1 MLSSGKAWWLIFGS
15 VFVVTALCETFWP
28 FRALPTSTPR
38 RWTSNSILFAASSLV
53 IVCVYQLTGIALAFT
68 VRLSPYALFNRMHA
82 SYARRF
88 ALGFAAVDLTA
99 YFGHRLFHAVSP
111 LWRVHRVHHTETDL
125 DLTTGF
131 RFHPIEGLLSQ
142 SLQLLMIALLGP
154 PPAAVAAAGLA
165 IVVEDFFSHAN
176 LRVPLAADR
185 FVRFLFI
192 TPALH
197 RIHHSELLPEQNGN
211 FGTIFSL
218 WDRLF
223 GTYLAEPF
231 LGAAQVRCG
240 LAELSNGSAL
250 SPVGLLLLPFK
261 RTLVAND
268 SAQLAGSVAVPS
280 AVPSAVLSDKM
291 R

>member
-1 MLSSGKAWWLIFGS
+1 M
-15 VFVVTALCETFWP
+15 
-28 FRALPTSTPR
+28 
-38 RWTSNSILFAASSLV
+38 
-53 IVCVYQLTGIALAFT
+53 
-68 VRLSPYALFNRMHA
+68 
-82 SYARRF
+82 
-88 ALGFAAVDLTA
+88 
-99 YFGHRLFHAVSP
+99 
-111 LWRVHRVHHTETDL
+111 
-125 DLTTGF
+125 
-131 RFHPIEGLLSQ
+131 
-142 SLQLLMIALLGP
+142 
-154 PPAAVAAAGLA
+154 
-165 IVVEDFFSHAN
+165 
-176 LRVPLAADR
+176 
-185 FVRFLFI
+185 RFLFI

-250 SPVGLLLLPFK
+250 GPVGLLLLPFK